1 MNWREINRFAALL
14 LLPLTASGQ
23 QVPTPT
29 VTLTSNSTTLQLPG
43 TLTLTAR
50 VDPPAGSGAMPS
62 GSIAFAS
69 DTSTAL
75 GSSTLSPIPSTQS
88 FLASSPTI
96 STFPT
101 VALAYDS
108 SAFGHS
114 VLATDADVYDPTTGN
129 NYPDITVFTGP
140 GGSLLSASTS
150 YQLSSATNTP
160 GGTTDGM
167 AVGDFN
173 HDGIPDLLL
182 HTSNFSTNSS
192 SYLVLPGKADG
203 SFNIAN
209 TITSSDTS
217 GYLPS
222 GATMVFTVD
231 DFNGDGYS
239 DVAYATTSG
248 IIGVSLNQGATAS
261 PTFQTF
267 TSLSTVTV
275 PTGDSYVPQALTSG
289 HTTSSGNADL
299 IVFGQID
306 NAGQA
311 VEEAIALYLGS
322 GKGTFS
328 SPSTIN
334 IKSLPN
340 SPYSNYVTMSVAKG
354 DLRKSGS
361 MDVVVADNY
370 YDTTLAQ
377 YTGTVEVLFTDGKG
391 NLSVNTPITPAEAP
405 SQVSVADFDGDG
417 YPDIL
422 VTGRDGSIFLYL
434 NDGTGNFPN
443 AKTIISTPGFFL
455 PASEVGD
462 FNADG
467 LPDILELDLGNGD
480 PNEFLNS
487 ASSQATFVTPQQSL
501 PAGNHTLTATVA
513 ANSNFATAAS
523 SGLAVSV
530 TQSPT
535 TISWSPPAAIEYGT
549 PLGSGQL
556 DAVGSVPGSISYSRG
571 TGTVLPPGP
580 TVVTAT
586 LAPTDSFDYMVST
599 ATQTI
604 TVSAPSLT
612 GIAPTSANLGGA
624 NTTITVN
631 GQGFLTGAVV
641 RWNTTPLAT
650 TWVSLNQLTAVVPA
664 SLLSGVGTATITVA
678 DPNSVS
684 VGGSEVFTI
693 NASQAVAQANVPA
706 TLDAGQNSSV
716 SLTLS
721 PYPVEVTATLTL
733 SFTPAPPNT
742 VADPTVLFANNS
754 TTYSFT
760 IPANNSSPI
769 PAIDFS
775 SGSTAGNITLTIQLT
790 ADGVNITPASFGP
803 FNIAVPATP
812 PGITSVV
819 VTRSGTAMSVAI
831 LGFSSTRDMSQATF
845 HFTPA
850 AGKSLTTTDL
860 TVSLTSPFVTYYQS
874 AQSDAAGTSFLYTQ
888 PFTLNTDSTSVGTVT
903 VTLSNSQGASQP
915 VSAQ

>member
-1 MNWREINRFAALL
+1 MSWREINRFATVL
-14 LLPLTASGQ
+14 LLPLMAGGQ
-23 QVPTPT
+23 EVPTPT

-75 GSSTLSPIPSTQS
+75 GSATLSPIPSTQS
-88 FLASSPTI
+88 FLTSSPTI

-101 VALAYDS
+101 AAVAYDS

-114 VLATDADVYDPTTGN
+114 VLATSANVFDTTSGN
-129 NYPDITVFTGP
+129 YYPDITVFTGQ

-160 GGTTDGM
+160 GGITDGI
-167 AVGDFN
+167 ATGDFN

-182 HTSNFSTNSS
+182 HTSDFNTNSS
-192 SYLVLPGKADG
+192 SYLVLTGKADG
-203 SFNIAN
+203 SFNAN
-209 TITSSDTS
+209 TITSTDNS

-222 GATMVFTVD
+222 GATMAFTVD

-239 DVAYATTSG
+239 DVAYAISSG
-248 IIGVSLNQGATAS
+248 TIGVSLNPGANA
-261 PTFQTF
+261 PGAFQTF
-267 TSLSTVTV
+267 TSLSAVAV
-275 PTGDSYVPQALTSG
+275 PTGDSYVPQALTTG

-306 NAGQA
+306 NGGTV
-311 VEEAIALYLGS
+311 VEEAIALFLGN
-322 GKGTFS
+322 GNGTFS
-328 SPSTIN
+328 GPSTIN
-334 IKSLPN
+334 VKSLVD
-340 SPYSNYVTMSVAKG
+340 SSYGGFEAMSVAKG

-361 MDVVVADNY
+361 MDVVVADDY

-391 NLSVNTPITPAEAP
+391 NLSLNSTITPTEAP
-405 SQVSVADFDGDG
+405 EQVSVADFDGDG
-417 YPDIL
+417 YPDLL
-422 VTGRDGSIFLYL
+422 VTGIDGSIFLYI
-434 NDGTGNFPN
+434 NDGTGNFPS
-443 AKTIISTPGFFL
+443 AATVISTPGLFL
-455 PASEVGD
+455 PASEIGD

-467 LPDILELDLGNGD
+467 LPDILELDLGSGD

-513 ANSNFATAAS
+513 ANTNFATATSA
-523 SGLAVSV
+523 GLAVSV

-535 TISWSPPAAIEYGT
+535 TITWSPPAPIEYGT
-549 PLGSGQL
+549 ALGSGQL
-556 DAVGSVPGSISYSRG
+556 DAVGSVPGSISYSPAA
-571 TGTVLPPGP
+571 GTVLPPGQ

-586 LAPTDSFDYMVST
+586 LAPTDSFDYMAST
-599 ATQTI
+599 ATRTI
-604 TVSAPSLT
+604 AVSAPSLT
-612 GIAPTSANLGGA
+612 SIAPTSASLGGA

-631 GQGFLTGAVV
+631 GQGLVNGAVV
-641 RWNTTPLAT
+641 KWNTTPLAT

-664 SLLSGVGTATITVA
+664 SLLSAVGTATITVA
-678 DPNSVS
+678 DPNNVS

-693 NASQAVAQANVPA
+693 NAAQAVAQANVPA
-706 TLDAGQNSSV
+706 TVDAGQNSSV

-775 SGSTAGNITLTIQLT
+775 SGSTAGNITLTIQLI

-819 VTRSGTAMSVAI
+819 VTRNGTAMSVAI

-860 TVSLTSPFVTYYQS
+860 TVSLTSPFVSYYQS
-874 AQSDAAGTSFLYTQ
+874 AQSDAAGSSFLYTQ
-888 PFTLNTDSTSVGTVT
+888 PFTLSTDATSVGTVT
-903 VTLSNSQGASQP
+903 VTLSNSQGVSQP